1 MRKSAVLFAL
11 AIMLVMPAQAQ
22 FRQNVPATH
31 PPARIYEA
39 TGKIGAFLSKLFNPS
54 VFQMSH
60 SFEMS
65 AGSFGGQG
73 FSMGM
78 YTNTMAWQF
87 SDKLAARVDVAMAY
101 SPQNQMAQRAGFAQ
115 QAGPKVF
122 LRNAQVEW
130 KPAKNVHL
138 QLQVRQNPY
147 GYGRMGYYDPYGYGY
162 GPYSRHYRGLHRPGY
177 WY

>member
-1 MRKSAVLFAL
+1 MRKSAVILAL
-11 AIMLVMPAQAQ
+11 AILVAVPAHAQ

-31 PPARIYEA
+31 PPARLYEMK
-39 TGKIGAFLSKLFNPS
+39 GKIGTFFSKLFNPS

-78 YTNTMAWQF
+78 YTNSMAWQF
-87 SDKLAARVDVAMAY
+87 NDKVAARVDVAMAY
-101 SPQNQMAQRAGFAQ
+101 SPQSQMAHQANFSQ
-115 QAGPKVF
+115 NAGPRIF
-122 LRNAQVEW
+122 LRNAQIDW
-130 KPAKNVHL
+130 KPAKNIHL

-147 GYGRMGYYDPYGYGY
+147 GYGLMGMDPYGYGAY
-162 GPYSRHYRGLHRPGY
+162 DRYSRGLHRLGY